1 MGRFRGRVI
10 RLPCCVMLPP
20 AVKRQSK
27 CVRVKHESAIEMLLR
42 LFEICHIWNISR
54 NSYCVKTIRCDDSCN
69 WIFIFNSSMCPTHT
83 PGHQQRVFTDA
94 KGLREWTRVWARSR
108 GQEEPRWESDALLMN
123 GAWPTGG
130 WILMINVSWALATGR
145 GGVFLLKG
153 FVSSARVSR
162 CL

>member
-10 RLPCCVMLPP
+10 RLLCCVMLPP

-27 CVRVKHESAIEMLLR
+27 CVRVKYESAIEMLLR

-83 PGHQQRVFTDA
+83 PGHQQRVFT
-94 KGLREWTRVWARSR
+94 LRREGFAGVNASLSAFTRAGRAALRVRRTVNEWSLAHRRLDIDDKRVLSA
-108 GQEEPRWESDALLMN
+108 GD
-123 GAWPTGG
+123 WPWGG
-130 WILMINVSWALATGR
+130 FPVKR
-145 GGVFLLKG
+145 F
-153 FVSSARVSR
+153 R
-162 CL
+162 